1 MTSCH
6 DAKYVLH
13 AQIEGILY
21 IDIIIIVPY
30 LHCYAGQIY
39 EGPSFIQLN
48 TIAKCM
54 DDEFKN
60 K

>member
-1 MTSCH
+1 MHGHAHMHVQTQ
-6 DAKYVLH
+6 AKSTVHNAIYAH
-13 AQIEGILY
+13 
-21 IDIIIIVPY
+21 
-30 LHCYAGQIY
+30 AGQIY

>member
-1 MTSCH
+1 M
-6 DAKYVLH
+6 
-13 AQIEGILY
+13 
-21 IDIIIIVPY
+21 IIITVESVQKGNVK
-30 LHCYAGQIY
+30 CVSDAGQIY